1 MTGAS
6 KSSNIGPIVGG
17 VIAGVLI
24 IVAIIAIILWRRRS
38 PTFIPTNK
46 TEKALLNA
54 APEALLGS
62 VRPFVLHPSQASPVE
77 IPGPNSVDALP
88 SLITTNQAGS
98 LPKKFTQMETLTLG
112 DTGPPS
118 STSNTTPARAELLR
132 QERERINREIASLE
146 NRSTALESRYGGSS
160 YDTDLSDSSSH
171 PMVASVAPVPIG
183 SSIHDQLAS
192 LREQIRQIE
201 QVYGPRASGMSDDPP
216 PGYDAPPS
224 GTIIGSLRP
233 LPNVMPPGESS
244 MSAPV
249 PRPNPK
255 ILCPIGDR
263 EEG

>member
-1 MTGAS
+1 
-6 KSSNIGPIVGG
+6 
-17 VIAGVLI
+17 
-24 IVAIIAIILWRRRS
+24 
-38 PTFIPTNK
+38 
-46 TEKALLNA
+46 
-54 APEALLGS
+54 
-62 VRPFVLHPSQASPVE
+62 
-77 IPGPNSVDALP
+77 VDAF
-88 SLITTNQAGS
+88 ITTNQAGS
-98 LPKKFTQMETLTLG
+98 LPKKFTQMETFTLG
-112 DTGPPS
+112 DAASPS
-118 STSNTTPARAELLR
+118 GTSNATPARAELLR

-160 YDTDLSDSSSH
+160 YGTDLSDSSSH
-171 PMVASVAPVPIG
+171 PMMASVAPIPIG

-224 GTIIGSLRP
+224 GTNIGSLRP
-233 LPNVMPPGESS
+233 LSNVMPPGA
-244 MSAPV
+244 SAPV